1 MEKNL
6 NISIY
11 LYPSPG
17 AQGKE
22 SSCQAGD
29 SGDTRDTGLMPGLGR
44 SLGEGHGN
52 PLQYSCQENPRQRSL
67 ADCSPRGHKVLD
79 TTEQLSMRVRACVR
93 AHTHTH
99 AHTHIFES
107 LETNT
112 TL

>member
-1 MEKNL
+1 MGKDL

-11 LYPSPG
+11 LYPSPV

-29 SGDTRDTGLMPGLGR
+29 SGDIRDTGLMLGLGR
-44 SLGEGHGN
+44 SPGEGHGN

-67 ADCSPRGHKVLD
+67 ADCSPRGQKVLD
-79 TTEQLSMRVRACVR
+79 TAEQLNTCARTC
-93 AHTHTH
+93 THTQ
-99 AHTHIFES
+99 IFES
-107 LETNT
+107 LETNA